1 MKRLFL
7 ALVLFA
13 SPATARDLSIT
24 MNDAL
29 QQAYVEALDAYVKAG
44 GINKATAAVALL
56 QLLQQAAQQ
65 PDTPKPETTK

>member
-1 MKRLFL
+1 MKRLFF
-7 ALVLFA
+7 ALVLLA
-13 SPATARDLSIT
+13 GPAAARDLSIT

-56 QLLQQAAQQ
+56 QLLQQAAQA
-65 PDTPKPETTK
+65 PEPAKETPK